1 MRKRIT
7 ELESETILVWM
18 EDSADN
24 GQGRNRMRVIFQ
36 NWCITDHSIDFACNR
51 CRNKSS
57 AKSYALMSDLGFP
70 AAFKLPRFHEG
81 GQLSSL
87 CTVLEMTSRTD
98 GYHTLIRGFYR
109 LTIFDAGLPLSKDGC
124 LSQRTSRVP

>member
-1 MRKRIT
+1 MNIEIMKCFWPR
-7 ELESETILVWM
+7 
-18 EDSADN
+18 
-24 GQGRNRMRVIFQ
+24 QGFLLSLSIFVAAAY
-36 NWCITDHSIDFACNR
+36 WG
-51 CRNKSS
+51 RNKSS
-57 AKSYALMSDLGFP
+57 AKPYALMSDLGFP

>member
-1 MRKRIT
+1 MDN
-7 ELESETILVWM
+7 VVFGP
-18 EDSADN
+18 ADMGFL
-24 GQGRNRMRVIFQ
+24 GQPTNPAIWGHLR
-36 NWCITDHSIDFACNR
+36 DGAE
-51 CRNKSS
+51 
-57 AKSYALMSDLGFP
+57 SYALMSDLGFP